1 MFLKLKTKVH
11 LLHLALVEI
20 IYMLRG
26 LILDN
31 AITRTVKLTCEQS
44 SNELVKNTSL
54 VQEQTIMLNNTM
66 RNKVETTPS
75 MMLMRRMESSLGTQ
89 HTRQQSSTLSQQGP
103 LPPVYCEAVVN
114 NDSSSLAKIKN
125 NTGDFVTDIQNN
137 QLHYLNELE
146 VLCKGICNSI
156 DFELTFV
163 DDVVPTDN
171 VVREIIE
178 KRDRVLINLT
188 RTTISNSEGKISS
201 NIKTAKQSRGK
212 FTTEDVL
219 LYITEFEH
227 YVNSLQMTLA
237 PFAKDRIMH
246 LWKEAARCYFETKK
260 LDRQNDYLVRLRLV
274 NGTPKTKKSWFI
286 EISAKSKPVTVD
298 AKKSTWETLESHAF
312 TFT

>member
-1 MFLKLKTKVH
+1 M
-11 LLHLALVEI
+11 
-20 IYMLRG
+20 
-26 LILDN
+26 
-31 AITRTVKLTCEQS
+31 
-44 SNELVKNTSL
+44 
-54 VQEQTIMLNNTM
+54 
-66 RNKVETTPS
+66 
-75 MMLMRRMESSLGTQ
+75 
-89 HTRQQSSTLSQQGP
+89 
-103 LPPVYCEAVVN
+103 
-114 NDSSSLAKIKN
+114 
-125 NTGDFVTDIQNN
+125 TDIQNN

-227 YVNSLQMTLA
+227 YVNSLQMTLT

-246 LWKEAARCYFETKK
+246 SWKEAARCYFETKK